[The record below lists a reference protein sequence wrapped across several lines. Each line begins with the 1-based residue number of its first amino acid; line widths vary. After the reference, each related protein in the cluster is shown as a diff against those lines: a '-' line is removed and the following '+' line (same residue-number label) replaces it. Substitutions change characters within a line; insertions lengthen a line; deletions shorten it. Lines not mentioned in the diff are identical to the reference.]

1 AGAERLGDVEVAVQ
15 VLATDGASAELELEA
30 EDLGALAQLLQ
41 LGRVEPLDPR
51 VVTDLEDLAPQ
62 LGSAIDHP
70 GDAQGLGI
78 ALGQLLDQGIGS
90 AADLHALLAPSC
102 ASRWSGQM
110 RAEAGLRPRGGGV
123 RPVLPGAGVARGVR
137 GVPNRARGRSA

>member
-1 AGAERLGDVEVAVQ
+1 
-15 VLATDGASAELELEA
+15 
-30 EDLGALAQLLQ
+30 LGALAQLLQ

-70 GDAQGLGI
+70 GDAQGLAI
-78 ALGQLLDQGIGS
+78 ALGQLPEQGIGS
-90 AADLHALLAPSC
+90 DADLHALFAPAC

-110 RAEAGLRPRGGGV
+110 RAEAGLRPRAAGFVPCCRV
-123 RPVLPGAGVARGVR
+123 RGWPVGSR
-137 GVPNRARGRSA
+137 GVPDRVR